1 MLKVY
6 FAAPMLG
13 DRSNLEDN
21 KKIASVL
28 KAMGCEILTEWV
40 LEEILDIER
49 GASPKEIFERDLEM
63 LDKCDV
69 LIADVSYP
77 SLGVGFEIAYALLK
91 GKKVI
96 AYCRE
101 DRLDKT
107 SALIRGITWSN
118 FILIAYRNVDELL
131 AEIAKVLSLRTCFR
145 STKDAE

>member
-21 KKIASVL
+21 RKIASAL

-40 LEEILDIER
+40 LEEVLDIER
-49 GASPKEIFERDLEM
+49 GATPKEIFERDIEI

-69 LIADVSYP
+69 LLADVSYP

-91 GKKVI
+91 GKKVV

-101 DRLDKT
+101 DRLNRT
-107 SALIRGITWSN
+107 SALIRGVTWSN
-118 FILIAYRNVDELL
+118 FTLVTYRSVEELV
-131 AEIAKVLSLRTCFR
+131 AKISKVISAR
-145 STKDAE
+145 

>member
-21 KKIASVL
+21 RKIASAL

-40 LEEILDIER
+40 LEEVLDIER
-49 GASPKEIFERDLEM
+49 GASPREIFERDIEM

-69 LIADVSYP
+69 LVADVSYP

-91 GKKVI
+91 GKKVV

-101 DRLDKT
+101 DRLNRT
-107 SALIRGITWSN
+107 SALIRGVTWSN
-118 FILIAYRNVDELL
+118 FTLVTYRSVEELV
-131 AEIAKVLSLRTCFR
+131 AKISKVISAR
-145 STKDAE
+145 

>member
-21 KKIASVL
+21 RKIASAL
-28 KAMGCEILTEWV
+28 KAMGYEILTEWV
-40 LEEILDIER
+40 LEEVLDIER
-49 GASPKEIFERDLEM
+49 GATPKEIFERDIEI

-69 LIADVSYP
+69 LLADVSYP

-91 GKKVI
+91 GKKVV

-101 DRLDKT
+101 DRLNRT
-107 SALIRGITWSN
+107 SALIRGVTWSN
-118 FILIAYRNVDELL
+118 FTLVTYRSVEELV
-131 AEIAKVLSLRTCFR
+131 AKISKVISAR
-145 STKDAE
+145 